1 MPELKA
7 SLTTSE
13 LLALAGVRNGDVTLS
28 VTQHRPDVD
37 STEIEFRLSELDRL
51 EFKLSYE
58 EPATIGPVVS

>member
-7 SLTTSE
+7 SFTTSE

>member
-1 MPELKA
+1 MPELQV
-7 SLTTSE
+7 SFTTSE

-37 STEIEFRLSELDRL
+37 TTEVEFRLSDLDSL
-51 EFKLSYE
+51 EFKLSYD